1 MISACRVQF
10 FVNPREYFT
19 AVRKAYAVPWSR
31 IAQNVRVSTRTIMSW
46 RLQENTMPLDIA
58 ERWEKEFGI
67 ILPKHTI
74 VNLDEKRKVA
84 GSLGGK
90 AREILYGNLGTHEGR
105 RRGGLRS
112 QQTHKKDP
120 LSPFVARPVA
130 TPRRDAHF
138 AELIGAILGDGTV
151 TKYQMILYS
160 NASDEVEY
168 SQFLADLVTKVFH
181 VPTAT
186 HRVRNYEVIRVACSR
201 AEVVAHLQKA
211 GVGIGNK
218 VRRQA
223 GVPLWIKRNDVFA
236 QACLRGL
243 VDTDGCV
250 YLDRHRVKEQDYA
263 SLCIAFTNASMP
275 LLDFVFETW
284 KSFGF
289 HPTRHRRDVRLRR
302 REEVIKY
309 AKQVGFSN
317 SKHTRKIQV

>member
-1 MISACRVQF
+1 MISAHRVQF
-10 FVNPREYFT
+10 LTNPRKYFA
-19 AVRKAYAVPWSR
+19 AVRKAYAVPWSH
-31 IAQNVRVSTRTIMSW
+31 IAQNIRVSNRTVTSW
-46 RLQENTMPLDIA
+46 RSHENTMPLDIA
-58 ERWEKEFGI
+58 EKWRVEFGI
-67 ILPKHTI
+67 ILPRHAVI
-74 VNLDEKRKVA
+74 DLDKKRKEA

-90 AREILYGNLGTHEGR
+90 AREIMYGNLGTPEGR

-112 QQTHKKDP
+112 QQTHKNNP

-130 TPRRDAHF
+130 TPRRDVHF

-151 TKYQMILYS
+151 TEYQMILYS

-168 SQFLADLVTKVFH
+168 SQFLTDLVTKVFH

-186 HRVRNYEVIRVACSR
+186 HRVRNYGVIRVACSR
-201 AEVVAHLQKA
+201 TEVIAHLQKA

-223 GVPLWIKRNDVFA
+223 GVPLWIKRNNAFA
-236 QACLRGL
+236 QACVRGL

-250 YLDRHRVKEQDYA
+250 YLDRHRVKDKEYA
-263 SLCIAFTNASMP
+263 SICIAFTNASIP

-284 KSFGF
+284 KSLGF

-317 SKHTRKIQV
+317 SKHARKIQV